1 MDSTLKTLSRDLEVL
16 SVENT
21 GLSQKILDLEKQAKE
36 QVIDSA
42 HLTKLEK
49 QVSRFEKEYQKAA
62 QTAGKIQ
69 EQVKMWVVIFSAV
82 SFECDS
88 LFRLHDSIMEVGGS
102 RMQSQQKHVDA
113 VTADIDQSNA
123 AIAKANVGIKT
134 AQRYCT

>member
-69 EQVKMWVVIFSAV
+69 EQVKM
-82 SFECDS
+82 
-88 LFRLHDSIMEVGGS
+88 
-102 RMQSQQKHVDA
+102 
-113 VTADIDQSNA
+113 
-123 AIAKANVGIKT
+123 
-134 AQRYCT
+134 